1 MNKWIICI
9 IIATSI
15 VACKGKKEEEK
26 KGQIFPVLSYLL
38 AQVKNV
44 DTSFYRIIKIETADS
59 VSDTS
64 FIRREEFRS
73 YAKDFLDIPDISS
86 AKHRDDYDESN
97 NYDDLLNKA
106 LLTYTSRNSDNEIF
120 RETVIL
126 DRDASGNSL
135 VNTIIIDKQ
144 LKNKDSTVI
153 KNMLWEANKRFQVIT
168 KTEVPNQPEKV
179 RILQVVWNDLS
190 NEVSSQ

>member
-15 VACKGKKEEEK
+15 VACKGKKKEEK

-44 DTSFYRIIKIETADS
+44 DTSLYRIIKIETADS

-97 NYDDLLNKA
+97 NYDDLLDKA

>member
-15 VACKGKKEEEK
+15 VACKGKKKEGK

-44 DTSFYRIIKIETADS
+44 DTSLYRIIKIETADS

-179 RILQVVWNDLS
+179 KILQVAWNDLS